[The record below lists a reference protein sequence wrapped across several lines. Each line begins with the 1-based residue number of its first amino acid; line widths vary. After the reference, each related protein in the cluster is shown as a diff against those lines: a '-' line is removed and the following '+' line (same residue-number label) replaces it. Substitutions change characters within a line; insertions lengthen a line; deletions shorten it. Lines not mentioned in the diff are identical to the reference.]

1 MSMVSTD
8 VVVTSSGSIVY
19 PIVVNVWVDFSRVI
33 AMNNLSLGVQI
44 AHEWSSFVRY
54 PELQRKFVACNFSIV
69 RFFVYHVQPCIF
81 WNETTKSGIYDWTN
95 FDKLMQTL
103 QFLGVKDVLI
113 CVGHNAEKG
122 LPPGMDRN
130 YNNTGFPN
138 PDSFAAYCRDIA
150 SHIKSR
156 GWAVKYWEPYN
167 EPNQIFTD
175 WTRSRMYEEKYE
187 AFVKLFNSAA
197 EAILEFFPDALF
209 GVDISNVKAFL
220 DRFVYDAH
228 HVGFL
233 SFHKYDAYGTWLYAP
248 DGYYSDAKV
257 LEKASILGDSYLYT
271 PREMRE
277 KWFSITGH
285 DLPVLC
291 TETNL
296 NSAWRNGT
304 DPRIQQVVG
313 AVWYAEVLRAFIL
326 NDVRYSVYFH
336 FASDDSPRWE
346 IDKQTRGYGFGM
358 INSTPPHTE
367 WCPYLLNKL
376 VGNNL
381 HVGDKICWASSSNST
396 VLSVFTWFSQETGN
410 VLLIG
415 KVRERIKVRINCEGI
430 SISNEF
436 IYVSKICEDTRSSDL
451 SIEGFGNS
459 TINENGYFVILLQFK
474 IFAEDQNVK

>member
-1 MSMVSTD
+1 
-8 VVVTSSGSIVY
+8 
-19 PIVVNVWVDFSRVI
+19 
-33 AMNNLSLGVQI
+33 
-44 AHEWSSFVRY
+44 
-54 PELQRKFVACNFSIV
+54 
-69 RFFVYHVQPCIF
+69 
-81 WNETTKSGIYDWTN
+81 
-95 FDKLMQTL
+95 MQTF

-150 SHIKSR
+150 GHVKSK
-156 GWAVKYWEPYN
+156 GWTVRFWEPYN
-167 EPNQIFTD
+167 EPYQIFTD
-175 WTRSRMYEEKYE
+175 GTRSRMYEEKYE

-220 DRFVYDAH
+220 DRFVCDAR

-248 DGYYSDAKV
+248 NGYYSDAKV
-257 LEKASILGDSYLYT
+257 LEKASILGDSYRYT
-271 PREMRE
+271 PKEMRE
-277 KWFSITGH
+277 KWFSMTSH

-346 IDKQTRGYGFGM
+346 IDKQTKGYGFGM

-367 WCPYLLNKL
+367 WYPYLLNKL
-376 VGNNL
+376 IGKNL
-381 HVGDKICWASSSNST
+381 HVGDKICWSLSSNST
-396 VLSVFTWFSQETGN
+396 FLSILAWISEGTQN
-410 VLLIG
+410 ILLIG
-415 KVRERIKVRINCEGI
+415 KAKDEIKVKINFEGI
-430 SISNEF
+430 NVTDESVYIVKIHESGSNL
-436 IYVSKICEDTRSSDL
+436 DL
-451 SIEGFGNS
+451 SVERFVDGLTMS
-459 TINENGYFVILLQFK
+459 ENGYFVALLKVFYK
-474 IFAEDQNVK
+474 SE